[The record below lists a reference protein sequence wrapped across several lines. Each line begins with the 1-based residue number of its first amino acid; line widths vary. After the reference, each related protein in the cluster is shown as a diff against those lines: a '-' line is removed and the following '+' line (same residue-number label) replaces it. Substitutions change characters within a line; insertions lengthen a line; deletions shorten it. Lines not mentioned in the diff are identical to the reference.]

1 MAYCAFRCRFR
12 EGHRADYEPEN
23 PKLEWG
29 LSIGTAVGVAAMLAP
44 GLFVWDRFI
53 DVPDDATEV
62 EVVGQQWSWSFRL
75 PGDDGR
81 LGTSAI
87 RNINPADNPLGIS
100 PGDPRSEEH
109 TSELQSLMRISY
121 AVFCLKKQTP
131 HVHQTPNSYSV

>member
-1 MAYCAFRCRFR
+1 MAYCAFRFRFR

-87 RNINPADNPLGIS
+87 RNINPADNPLAIS
-100 PGDPRSEEH
+100 PGDPHGPADVVVATRLDARRDGKECV
-109 TSELQSLMRISY
+109 R
-121 AVFCLKKQTP
+121 
-131 HVHQTPNSYSV
+131 

>member
-1 MAYCAFRCRFR
+1 
-12 EGHRADYEPEN
+12 
-23 PKLEWG
+23 
-29 LSIGTAVGVAAMLAP
+29 MLAP

-100 PGDPRSEEH
+100 PGDPHGQDDVVVESGSLHLTTGRPVKMLLRSVDVLTDFYVPEFRAQMDLVPVLV
-109 TSELQSLMRISY
+109 T
-121 AVFCLKKQTP
+121 
-131 HVHQTPNSYSV
+131 